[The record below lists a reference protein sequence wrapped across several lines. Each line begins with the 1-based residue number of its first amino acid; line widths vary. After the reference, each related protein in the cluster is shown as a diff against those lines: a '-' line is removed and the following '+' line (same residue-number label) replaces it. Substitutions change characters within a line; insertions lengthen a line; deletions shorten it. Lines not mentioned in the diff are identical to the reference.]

1 MAKTDILKKVI
12 SDQLHHIE
20 DENFLS
26 FLGEIISSY
35 SNPDKDKEVLTVE
48 QKEMLKLS
56 EDDIQYGR
64 TISQEDLQKKP
75 SEWDIKSKKLE
86 LIQLVLKTE
95 KTTVLEKVKYFL
107 TESDDWWDTLSVE
120 EKKEIEL
127 GLQDVEDGN
136 IVDYEEVKKL
146 FRK

>member
-95 KTTVLEKVKYFL
+95 KTTVLEKIKYFL

>member
-48 QKEMLKLS
+48 QKEMLRLS